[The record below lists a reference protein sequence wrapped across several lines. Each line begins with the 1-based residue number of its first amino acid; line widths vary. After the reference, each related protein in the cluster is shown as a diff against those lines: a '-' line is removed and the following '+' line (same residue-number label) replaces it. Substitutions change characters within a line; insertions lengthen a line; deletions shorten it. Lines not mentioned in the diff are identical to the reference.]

1 MLVLPPTLYEII
13 KRAEDWRLLD
23 DIAAELGVP
32 PESLMRYVEEGR
44 AKGLLDVK
52 KETEVAYVLTDEGR
66 VRAVEG
72 LPEYK
77 LLKSAECS

>member
-1 MLVLPPTLYEII
+1 MLVLPPTIYEII
-13 KRAEDWRLLD
+13 KRAGEWRLLD

-44 AKGLLDVK
+44 AKGVLQVEK
-52 KETEVAYVLTDEGR
+52 KTEVIYELTEEGR
-66 VRAVEG
+66 ARAAEG

-77 LLKSAECS
+77 LLKSAV